1 MNTKTISKDR
11 TLTRRQ
17 LLKASGL
24 AAGGALLG
32 SSTTIAQTSGTT
44 VQPDALN
51 IAILLYDQFTAL
63 DALGPYELL
72 YRIPGAAIHLVAK
85 TLDPIR
91 VDSQVLVVQPTIT
104 LDEIPSPQ
112 VIVVPGGFEGTFA
125 AMEDEI
131 ILNWLR
137 KAHETTLY
145 TTSVCTGALI
155 LGAAG
160 LLEGKDATTHW
171 YVADKLKN
179 FGATYKPERYV
190 EAERIITAAGV
201 SAGLDSSL
209 YLISK
214 IGENKELFPDFSG
227 EDVAKAI
234 QLITEYQPQPPFNSG
249 SLETASQET
258 IELVKSVLES

>member
-1 MNTKTISKDR
+1 M

-17 LLKASGL
+17 LLKTSAL
-24 AAGGALLG
+24 AASSAMLGGATSTALAQ
-32 SSTTIAQTSGTT
+32 SSSTT

-51 IAILLYDQFTAL
+51 IAILLYDKFTAL
-63 DALGPYELL
+63 DAIGPYEML
-72 YRIPGAAIHLVAK
+72 YRIPGAAIHLAAK

-104 LDEIPSPQ
+104 LEEIPSPQ
-112 VIVVPGGFEGTFA
+112 VIVVPGGFEGAFA
-125 AMEDEI
+125 AMEDET

-171 YVADKLKN
+171 YVADRLSQY
-179 FGATYKPERYV
+179 GATYKPERYV
-190 EAERIITAAGV
+190 EAERIITGAGV
-201 SAGLDSSL
+201 SAGLDFSL

-214 IGENKELFPDFSG
+214 IGENKALFPNLSS

-234 QLITEYQPQPPFNSG
+234 QLVTEYDPQPPFDSG
-249 SLETASQET
+249 SLQKASPET
-258 IELVKSVLES
+258 IALVKSVLGS